1 MRLHI
6 FDVDF
11 TLVRRSTVREYLARA
26 LLEGTVGLSLFWHL
40 PALFVRYRLAGPGPE
55 DSSRAYP
62 FLQGVPQ
69 AELER
74 LAEEVFAA
82 RILPRIDGAV
92 VARLVQA
99 SKEGSLVMIASSSF
113 GTILAPL
120 ARHLG
125 VTEVVATEL
134 GFEAGLATGR
144 VRGEP
149 AFSEGKRSRILAYLK
164 TKGIEPADCAF
175 YSDSWHDL
183 PLLRAVGKPIA
194 VNPDRI
200 LRREALRAGWEILG
214 T

>member
-40 PALFVRYRLAGPGPE
+40 PALFVRYRLAGPGQE
-55 DSSRAYP
+55 GSSRAYP
-62 FLQGVPQ
+62 FLRGVAQ
-69 AELER
+69 SELEG
-74 LAEEVFAA
+74 LAEKVFNA
-82 RILPRIDGAV
+82 RILPRIDEAV

-99 SKEGSLVMIASSSF
+99 SREGEGVMIASSSF
-113 GTILAPL
+113 GIILAPL

-125 VTEVVATEL
+125 ITEVVATEL

-144 VRGEP
+144 VLGEA

-164 TKGIEPADCAF
+164 ARGIESADCAF

-183 PLLRAVGKPIA
+183 PLLRAVGKPVA

-200 LRREALRAGWEILG
+200 LRKEALKAGWEILR

>member
-40 PALFVRYRLAGPGPE
+40 PALFVRYRLAGPGREESP
-55 DSSRAYP
+55 RAYP
-62 FLQGVPQ
+62 FLQGVPK
-69 AELER
+69 ARLER
-74 LAEEVFAA
+74 LAEEVFTA
-82 RILPRIDGAV
+82 RILPRIDEAV
-92 VARLVQA
+92 VARLDQA
-99 SKEGSLVMIASSSF
+99 SREGSLVMIASSSF
-113 GTILAPL
+113 GTILGPL

-125 VTEVVATEL
+125 VTEVVASEL
-134 GFEAGLATGR
+134 GFEGGLSTGR
-144 VRGEP
+144 VEGEP
-149 AFSEGKRSRILAYLK
+149 AFSEGKRSRILAYLRAR
-164 TKGIEPADCAF
+164 GVEPAECAF

-183 PLLRAVGKPIA
+183 PLLRAVGKAVA

-200 LRREALRAGWEILG
+200 LLREARKAGWEILR

>member
-40 PALFVRYRLAGPGPE
+40 PALFVRYRLAGPGQE
-55 DSSRAYP
+55 GSSRAYP
-62 FLQGVPQ
+62 FLRGVAQ
-69 AELER
+69 SELEG
-74 LAEEVFAA
+74 LAEKVFNA
-82 RILPRIDGAV
+82 RILPRIDEAV

-99 SKEGSLVMIASSSF
+99 SREGEGVMIASSSF
-113 GTILAPL
+113 GIILAPL

-125 VTEVVATEL
+125 ITEVVATEL

-144 VRGEP
+144 VLGEA

-164 TKGIEPADCAF
+164 ARGIEPADCAF

-183 PLLRAVGKPIA
+183 PLLRAVGKPVA

-200 LRREALRAGWEILG
+200 LRKEALKAGWEILR